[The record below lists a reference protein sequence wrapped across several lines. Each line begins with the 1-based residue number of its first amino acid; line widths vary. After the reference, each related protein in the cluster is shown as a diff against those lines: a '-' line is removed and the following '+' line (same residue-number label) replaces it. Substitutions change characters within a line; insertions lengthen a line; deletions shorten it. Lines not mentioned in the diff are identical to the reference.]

1 MIRRSDSLG
10 SACKDFAE
18 SVVLYYYGDCDGPE
32 QERVREHLGACRS
45 CSRFLEELRA
55 FLPLMAKPKELPQ
68 TFWDDYYSELRR
80 KLAARDRRESWWG
93 GRFSWLRPLAV
104 PALGTAMIVILALAL
119 PLTTRIWR
127 PQGRPTEEA
136 APQEIRAVAKN
147 LDFFET
153 MDLLESLDLLEA
165 LEEAKA
171 RKGHSQK
178 L

>member
-10 SACKDFAE
+10 SACKDFE
-18 SVVLYYYGDCDGPE
+18 ETVVLYYYGDCAGPE
-32 QERVREHLGACRS
+32 RDRAEEHLKACNS
-45 CSRFLEELRA
+45 CSRFLAELRA
-55 FLPLMAKPKELPQ
+55 FLPLMAQPKELPQ
-68 TFWDDYYSELRR
+68 AFWDNYYGELRR

-104 PALGTAMIVILALAL
+104 PALGTAMVVILALAFPVSRGL
-119 PLTTRIWR
+119 WR
-127 PQGRPTEEA
+127 PQGRPTEET